1 MSENTT
7 VSLILLR
14 EAYTSEANKQNNL
27 ATIKGI
33 IDGNLKVIKI

>member
-27 ATIKGI
+27 VSYKRHITW
-33 IDGNLKVIKI
+33 